1 MFIYILNA
9 LIIIRSVCR
18 SRAYGLVENVIPSMG
33 PSIIILL
40 FFPFHL
46 DSIHRVHRIFCSRT
60 TAESSSWFV
69 CTDRLAHFACLSHSP
84 VAPFNRTQFSHIF
97 SIWFPSAL
105 DRFWSNFMPAK
116 LAVSAKLSWKPKE
129 EMKKKDRRRP
139 PPSYRIMME
148 DESINFHVDIDNW
161 THSRQPQNDSTQHV
175 HTMHT
180 VHSCRHS
187 VLAPEQNA
195 TAWLHVF
202 CCSVT
207 LDMHQTEDE
216 QNRGGK
222 KWKEN
227 LWIETAIL
235 LLHSIWILQTK
246 CAYSIWSECL
256 PLLSSQSN
264 LFKRRTEVELW
275 CTKYAFENA
284 E

>member
-1 MFIYILNA
+1 MLSH
-9 LIIIRSVCR
+9 RWVHR
-18 SRAYGLVENVIPSMG
+18 
-33 PSIIILL
+33 LL
-40 FFPFHL
+40 FYYFFPFISTP
-46 DSIHRVHRIFCSRT
+46 SIVFIEYFALGQPPSLHRGLC
-60 TAESSSWFV
+60 AQ
-69 CTDRLAHFACLSHSP
+69 TDWLTSP
-84 VAPFNRTQFSHIF
+84 VSLIPPLPRLTGLNSLIFFPYDFLLHLIASDLILCQRNSQCLRNWVGNRKKR
-97 SIWFPSAL
+97 W
-105 DRFWSNFMPAK
+105 
-116 LAVSAKLSWKPKE
+116 
-129 EMKKKDRRRP
+129 KKKDRRRP

-227 LWIETAIL
+227 PWIETAIL